1 MVCEMTLIVNKDAFS
16 APLLLSF
23 SFPLP
28 LFFQSLLSLFLSFSL
43 SLSLPPPFPPLSSFP
58 PSFPFP
64 PTFPLS
70 TVEESLSP
78 STRERGEREGERER
92 EREEREEREKRR
104 GKLERGKGILFSDK
118 RHFSL
123 SSLQPFS
130 LFFVTS
136 AAAMSSTR
144 SPCTVPSGFPFPL
157 WGAPSPGAKKWGE
170 GLGHEPKKN

>member
-43 SLSLPPPFPPLSSFP
+43 SLSLSPPPSLPFPPFPLPSLSLP
-58 PSFPFP
+58 PSL
-64 PTFPLS
+64 FPLS
-70 TVEESLSP
+70 KNPSLP
-78 STRERGEREGERER
+78 PREREGKERERER